1 MEPVNVVFFFVS
13 TSPLHMHNISFFFAT
28 DTVHFFRFLTNVHRS
43 CFLLTVPLSEY
54 SLCRRYQKVIIS
66 DSRNGIQVCVLA
78 NQLYHI
84 IIAWFL
90 QRIQKLS
97 VPVRELS
104 ISETRFEH
112 VLFPKE
118 RDVSKHQWK
127 QSSAQIQVCLDAVR
141 RHHLPDL

>member
-90 QRIQKLS
+90 QKLS
-97 VPVRELS
+97 YFFSCVTKSES
-104 ISETRFEH
+104 ISKNTE
-112 VLFPKE
+112 
-118 RDVSKHQWK
+118 
-127 QSSAQIQVCLDAVR
+127 IVCSCAGAIDIR
-141 RHHLPDL
+141 NTI

>member
-90 QRIQKLS
+90 QKLS
-97 VPVRELS
+97 YFFLLRNK
-104 ISETRFEH
+104 I
-112 VLFPKE
+112 
-118 RDVSKHQWK
+118 
-127 QSSAQIQVCLDAVR
+127 
-141 RHHLPDL
+141 